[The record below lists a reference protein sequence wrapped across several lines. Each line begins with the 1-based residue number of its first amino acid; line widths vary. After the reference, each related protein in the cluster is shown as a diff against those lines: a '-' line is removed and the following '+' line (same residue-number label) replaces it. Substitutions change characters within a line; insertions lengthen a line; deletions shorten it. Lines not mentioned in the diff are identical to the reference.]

1 MSAPEL
7 RYWWPALLRWWAVLA
22 ASLVIVAF
30 AAPKRY
36 TATTNLLVK
45 KDRLPWSSFKT
56 SKLPVWQPKV
66 GEEDLSTIAK
76 ALEGGE
82 GASISLWSESAFYFL
97 LDQLAFDAYDFR
109 PFLTA
114 RTTIREA
121 VNRAEAADHFE
132 ADSLPDDLL
141 AVKVLE
147 DLKIDF
153 DEDTQL
159 LTIEFTSGDPD
170 IAERLVGEFRELLL
184 IEVNA
189 MLDEKDAVT
198 LKRLT
203 ERVADLEAELADLD
217 ARIAAYQQQEQ
228 LIAPTRY
235 LPARYTELLALRERA
250 ARQDAAA
257 DAADT
262 YVALL
267 IDRADA
273 AVAARSRVD
282 LMDLATGGDPT
293 SGRPEASALVYRDP
307 TLATLREDLATLL
320 LEQERDLLLITE
332 AHPRIIGRAE
342 QIQLVKNAIIDL
354 LVQNNEVEAV
364 SYIIESATA
373 HARAKVFTEAADALE
388 AKLDNYPRW
397 ELDLLTLL
405 RQRRIS
411 VALLGRMRDL
421 EDMAQS
427 MVAKKESALIRMDD
441 PLASSRASE
450 PNLVIM
456 GSALFFL
463 GTLGA
468 GGWFAFRDR
477 LS

>member
-1 MSAPEL
+1 MTSASL
-7 RYWWPALLRWWAVLA
+7 RSWWPALLRWWAVLA
-22 ASLVIVAF
+22 ASLLIVAF
-30 AAPKRY
+30 VAPRRY
-36 TATTNLLVK
+36 TATTTILVK

-56 SKLPVWQPKV
+56 SKLPVWEPKL
-66 GEEDLSTIAK
+66 GEEDLNTISK

-109 PFLTA
+109 PFLTS
-114 RTTIREA
+114 RTTINNA
-121 VNRAEAADHFE
+121 VDQAGIAAYFE
-132 ADSLPDDLL
+132 ADTLPDDLV
-141 AVKVLE
+141 ANAVLE
-147 DLKIDF
+147 DLKVDF

-159 LTIEFTSGDPD
+159 LTIEYTSDDPKT
-170 IAERLVGEFRELLL
+170 AEKLIGVLREML
-184 IEVNA
+184 ISEVNA

-198 LKRLT
+198 LKRLN
-203 ERVADLEAELADLD
+203 ERVAELETEMVDLD
-217 ARIAAYQQQEQ
+217 SRIAAYQEQEQ

-250 ARQDAAA
+250 ARQQAAA

-262 YVALL
+262 YVELL
-267 IDRADA
+267 MDRADA
-273 AVAARSRVD
+273 ALAARHRSD
-282 LMDLATGGDPT
+282 LMDLSTGGDI
-293 SGRPEASALVYRDP
+293 SADRPAASDLIYRDP
-307 TLATLREDLATLL
+307 TLTLLRQELAALL

-332 AHPRIIGRAE
+332 AHPRIIGRLE
-342 QIQLVKNAIIDL
+342 EIQQVKTAIIDF

-364 SYIIESATA
+364 GYIIESVTA
-373 HARAKVFTEAADALE
+373 HARAKVFTEAADAVQ

-411 VALLGRMRDL
+411 AALLGRMRDL
-421 EDMAQS
+421 EDMALA
-427 MVAKKESALIRMDD
+427 MVAKKETALIRMDD
-441 PLASSRASE
+441 PDASSKPSE
-450 PNLVIM
+450 PNLLVL
-456 GSALFFL
+456 GSALFII

-468 GGWFAFRDR
+468 GGWLAFRER